1 MNVHISY
8 KVRKTSLLEK
18 EIQRHLEKLQT
29 RLQVFRPELIHL
41 KGAIEQNSPH
51 TSANISLNLRL
62 PSGQMAAQCSADT
75 PVAAVKFGFDDLL
88 LQLQKH
94 KQLLRN
100 SHRWP
105 RWRRGVNKNVI
116 VGIPFEETIASA
128 QPSKVSPDDVR
139 SYINVNLARLE
150 KFVDR
155 ELLFR
160 ESSGDIPANALMTDE
175 VIDEVIARAL
185 TDGTDK
191 PERLALEP
199 WLYRLAIRVI
209 TDLGLTDFEDG
220 LGVRLEDSAWKAN
233 VRASDEAA
241 LQYHQPD
248 ESLTGENIIAD
259 RKAATPEEIAY
270 SDEMITL
277 VQVALRGARS
287 ADREAFV
294 LYAVEGFSI
303 EEISGITDRT
313 PQQVHSSIVAGRER
327 LRNSPPI
334 PNRLKDKL
342 LQKTGAA

>member
-18 EIQRHLEKLQT
+18 EIQRHLEKLQI

-41 KGAIEQNSPH
+41 KGAIEQNSPR
-51 TSANISLNLRL
+51 TDANISLNLRL
-62 PSGQMAAQCSADT
+62 PSGQMVAQRSADT

-94 KQLLRN
+94 KQLLRS

-105 RWRRGVNKNVI
+105 RWRRGGRNAVYGV
-116 VGIPFEETIASA
+116 PFEETIASV

-139 SYINVNLARLE
+139 SYINVNLGRLE
-150 KFVDR
+150 KFVER
-155 ELLFR
+155 ELSFR
-160 ESSGDIPANALMTDE
+160 ESSGEIPVNLLMTDE
-175 VIDEVIARAL
+175 VIDEAIARAL
-185 TDGTDK
+185 TDGVEK
-191 PERLALEP
+191 PERLTLEP
-199 WLYRLAIRVI
+199 WLYRLAIRSMM
-209 TDLGLTDFEDG
+209 DLGMVDYEDG
-220 LGVRLEDSAWKAN
+220 LGVHLEDSAWKMN
-233 VRASDEAA
+233 VRASDEPV

-259 RKAATPEEIAY
+259 RKMATPEEIAY

-277 VQVALRGARS
+277 VQAALRGARS

-334 PNRLKDKL
+334 PNRFKDKL

>member
-8 KVRKTSLLEK
+8 KVRKTSILEK

-41 KGAIEQNSPH
+41 KGAIEQS
-51 TSANISLNLRL
+51 SSRERASISLNLRL
-62 PSGQMAAQCSADT
+62 PSGQMIAQRSADT
-75 PVAAVKFGFDDLL
+75 PAAAVKFGFDDLL

-94 KQLLRN
+94 KDLLRS

-105 RWRRGVNKNVI
+105 RWRRGAQRNPIAGVA
-116 VGIPFEETIASA
+116 FEQTVASV
-128 QPSKVSPDDVR
+128 QPTTVTPDDIR
-139 SYINVNLARLE
+139 SYINVNLNRLE
-150 KFVDR
+150 KFVER
-155 ELLFR
+155 ELLFH
-160 ESSGDIPANALMTDE
+160 EASGEIPANLLMTEE

-185 TDGTDK
+185 TDGVEK

-199 WLYRLAIRVI
+199 WLYRLAIRTI
-209 TDLGLTDFEDG
+209 TDLSFSDFDG
-220 LGVRLEDSAWKAN
+220 IDVHLEDSAWKPN

-248 ESLTGENIIAD
+248 ESLIGENIIAD
-259 RKAATPEEIAY
+259 RRASTPEEIAY

-277 VQVALRGARS
+277 VQAALHSARPM
-287 ADREAFV
+287 DREAFV
-294 LYAVEGFSI
+294 LYAIEGFSI
-303 EEISGITDRT
+303 EEIAGITDRT
-313 PQQVHSSIVAGRER
+313 PQQVHASIAVGREH

-334 PNRLKDKL
+334 PNRFKDKL